1 VTRLIAQLRELVV
14 ALERRIPRPE
24 RANEDHIA
32 HESAA
37 LKQQAL
43 ERIADIS

>member
-1 VTRLIAQLRELVV
+1 MTRLIARLRELVV
-14 ALERRIPRPE
+14 ALERRTPRPE

-37 LKQQAL
+37 LMQQAL
-43 ERIADIS
+43 ERIADIA